1 MSADSLESAASMP
14 ALETSAVQSK
24 AREPLDPLGWE
35 LPVVCKDCDK
45 EFKVPYRH
53 FQAGVVF
60 HCPHCHGSYVPT
72 LPMYRQVHDT
82 FQTFYARMRRE
93 RDKMARTGADDAAF
107 RHKLEGE
114 LAEFQKALERLA
126 RELRPAGKMVRRKGL
141 AAMFT

>member
-1 MSADSLESAASMP
+1 MTAESSEEGVAAP
-14 ALETSAVQSK
+14 PPQKSAVEPK
-24 AREPLDPLGWE
+24 AGDPLDPMIWD

-72 LPMYRQVHDT
+72 LPMYRRVHDT
-82 FQTFYARMRRE
+82 FEAFFARMRQEQEKIEPGEGDFSHR
-93 RDKMARTGADDAAF
+93 
-107 RHKLEGE
+107 LEAE
-114 LAEFQKALERLA
+114 SAEFGKTLERIA
-126 RELRPAGKMVRRKGL
+126 HELRPAGKMVRRKGI

>member
-1 MSADSLESAASMP
+1 MAADPLENAASTL
-14 ALETSAVQSK
+14 AAEKSAVQSK
-24 AREPLDPLGWE
+24 ARDPFDPLGWE
-35 LPVVCKDCDK
+35 MPVVCKDCDK

-60 HCPHCHGSYVPT
+60 HCPHCRGSYVPT

-82 FQTFYARMRRE
+82 FETFYARMRRE
-93 RDKMARTGADDAAF
+93 RDKMTQPGAGEVNFSDRLQA
-107 RHKLEGE
+107 E
-114 LAEFQKALERLA
+114 LAKFQKALERLA

>member
-1 MSADSLESAASMP
+1 MAADPNVNASSTPAPEKSAGH
-14 ALETSAVQSK
+14 
-24 AREPLDPLGWE
+24 ARDRDPFDPLGWE

-45 EFKVPYRH
+45 EFTVPYRH

-72 LPMYRQVHDT
+72 LPMYRLVHDT
-82 FQTFYARMRRE
+82 FETFYARMRRE
-93 RDKMARTGADDAAF
+93 RDKMTQPGNREVDF
-107 RHKLEGE
+107 SRRLEAE
-114 LAEFQKALERLA
+114 LAEFRKTLERLA